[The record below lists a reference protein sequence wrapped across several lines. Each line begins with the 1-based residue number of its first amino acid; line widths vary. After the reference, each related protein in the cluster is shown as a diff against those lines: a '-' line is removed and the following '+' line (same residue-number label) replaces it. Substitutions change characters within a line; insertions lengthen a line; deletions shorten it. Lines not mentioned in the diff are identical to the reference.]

1 MKIPNVP
8 ELIKPPAGEELVL
21 VAHAKGFQIYA
32 CRAGDAGDPTWVL
45 KAPEAFLYDD
55 QGNVLGKHFGGPT
68 WKHTDGSEICAK
80 LAAKVDAPDAG
91 AIPWLLLTVTD
102 HSGNGAFSRVT
113 SIQRIHTVAAL
124 LPVQDAAAKIWK
136 KNPRAVTPPTIIS
149 TLANSPSC
157 AIPSPFTNA
166 YISFGC

>member
-8 ELIKPPAGEELVL
+8 ELLKPPAGEELVL
-21 VAHAKGFQIYA
+21 VAHAKGFQIYV
-32 CRAGDAGDPTWVL
+32 CSAGTAGEPTWVL

-55 QGNVLGKHFGGPT
+55 QGDVLGKHFGGPT

-113 SIQRIHTVAAL
+113 SIQRIHTVGGLA
-124 LPVQDAAAKIWK
+124 
-136 KNPRAVTPPTIIS
+136 PTS
-149 TLANSPSC
+149 
-157 AIPSPFTNA
+157 
-166 YISFGC
+166 GCSGENLEKESKSSYTADYYFYARK

>member
-8 ELIKPPAGEELVL
+8 ELIKPPGGEELML
-21 VAHAKGFQIYA
+21 VAHAKGFQIYV
-32 CRAGDAGDPTWVL
+32 CRAGAAGEPTWVL

-55 QGNVLGKHFGGPT
+55 QGDVFGKHFGGPT

-80 LAAKVDAPDAG
+80 LAAKVDAPDAD

-113 SIQRIHTVAAL
+113 SIQRIHTVGGLA
-124 LPVQDAAAKIWK
+124 
-136 KNPRAVTPPTIIS
+136 PTS
-149 TLANSPSC
+149 
-157 AIPSPFTNA
+157 
-166 YISFGC
+166 GCSGEILEKEFKSSYTADYYFYARK

>member
-1 MKIPNVP
+1 M
-8 ELIKPPAGEELVL
+8 G
-21 VAHAKGFQIYA
+21 
-32 CRAGDAGDPTWVL
+32 L

-113 SIQRIHTVAAL
+113 SIQRIHTVGG
-124 LPVQDAAAKIWK
+124 
-136 KNPRAVTPPTIIS
+136 
-149 TLANSPSC
+149 LAPS
-157 AIPSPFTNA
+157 S
-166 YISFGC
+166 GCSGENLEKESKSSYTADYYFYARK